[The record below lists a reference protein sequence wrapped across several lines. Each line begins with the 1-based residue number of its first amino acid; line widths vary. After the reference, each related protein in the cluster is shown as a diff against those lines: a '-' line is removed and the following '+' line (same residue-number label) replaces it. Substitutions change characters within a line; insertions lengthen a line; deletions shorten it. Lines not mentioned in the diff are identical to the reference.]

1 MRAFA
6 AILLMLGCGGDVTEL
21 VVVIESPD
29 LPIPAELQRIDLI
42 VTGPDG
48 STVVDTELDFT
59 MPGAPEPPLTL
70 GLVQEGE
77 AGPVIAEAIGF
88 TASGGVITRSM
99 STNFV
104 DGESR
109 RVTLPLQSACIDV
122 VCDPGMTCDGGTCMS
137 HNVLGD
143 SLPPFP

>member
-1 MRAFA
+1 MSLVLAV
-6 AILLMLGCGGDVTEL
+6 LMSCGSDITEL

-42 VTGPDG
+42 VTAPDG
-48 STVVDTELDFT
+48 STIVDTELDFT
-59 MPGAPEPPLTL
+59 LPGAPEPPLTL

-77 AGPVIAEAIGF
+77 AGPIVAEAIGF
-88 TASGGVITRSM
+88 TASGGVISRSM

-104 DGESR
+104 DGETR
-109 RVTLPLQSACIDV
+109 RISLPLQSACIDV
-122 VCDPGMTCDGGTCMS
+122 VCDPGMTCDGGTCRS
-137 HNVLGD
+137 ENILGD